1 MYLTEDEA
9 KGKGCPMVSGRT
21 ERKTR
26 GIMGDKR
33 TKGIY
38 CIASECMMWRTG
50 AHRNGCTATKCYKGC
65 GYGKGYCGLAGKP
78 E

>member
-1 MYLTEDEA
+1 MYLTEEEA
-9 KGKGCPMVSGRT
+9 KKKWCSEVDDRLAN
-21 ERKTR
+21 
-26 GIMGDKR
+26 GIDISN
-33 TKGIY
+33 T
-38 CIASECMMWRTG
+38 CLASKCMKWRTG